1 MERVWMDRE
10 AFEKAKKKYLKK
22 KVQNS
27 QDVPR
32 ELDFLVFEVPEKQA
46 SFSCCII
53 F

>member
-27 QDVPR
+27 QDAPR
-32 ELDFLVFEVPEKQA
+32 ELDFLVFEIPEKQEQA
-46 SFSCCII
+46 MCCII